1 MTVDEM
7 NLVSQLKDAAPLRP
21 EAYERARTMLGT
33 AIAESG
39 SVRAPE
45 RVPAAGT
52 APVRKGK
59 FSWAGNRR
67 WTFATLRRAGIG
79 AGITAV
85 TAGAALVIVAT
96 STPHSAAPAGSAA
109 QAPAAESRL
118 VSLVA
123 HIKASDASL
132 PGDASLVIR
141 TQTVDDRTPYV
152 TYNLYTDS
160 GDVYVTDT
168 GSALPAAIAHHDN
181 LAEPEDSREVA
192 AARYAAAGDLAKAR
206 EQMVNATSNAWG
218 LGLSPAAAQE
228 AWNKAMAR
236 TQQILQEKGV
246 TTPPRPRPTGKALE
260 DGINN
265 SLWTNSVDALA
276 RGAENPEVRAGVL
289 RLLATIPEVT
299 VLDSTTGG
307 QPTLTLTAG
316 PALFQGDGEQVLTI
330 NATTGLPISSVMKLA
345 PGQEPSSDTIPPSV
359 ETYQSS
365 RVTLADIEAGRF

>member
-7 NLVSQLKDAAPLRP
+7 DLVSQLKDAAPLRP

-39 SVRAPE
+39 PV
-45 RVPAAGT
+45 RVPEMVATAGAAP
-52 APVRKGK
+52 ARREK
-59 FSWAGNRR
+59 FFWARNRH
-67 WTFATLRRAGIG
+67 WTFRTLGKAGIG

-85 TAGAALVIVAT
+85 AAGVALVIVAT
-96 STPHSAAPAGSAA
+96 STPHSTAPAGSAS
-109 QAPAAESRL
+109 QSPLAESRL
-118 VSLVA
+118 VSLA
-123 HIKASDASL
+123 ADIKASDGSL

-141 TQTVDDRTPYV
+141 TQTVDDRKPYV

-168 GSALPAAIAHHDN
+168 ESALPAAIAHHDN

-192 AARYAAAGDLAKAR
+192 AARYAATGDLARAR

-228 AWNKAMAR
+228 AWNEAMAK
-236 TQQILQEKGV
+236 TQRILQEKGV

-276 RGAENPEVRAGVL
+276 RGADNPEVRAGVL
-289 RLLATIPEVT
+289 RLLSTIPEVT
-299 VLDSTTGG
+299 VVDSTTGG

-316 PALFQGDGEQVLTI
+316 PALFGGDGEQVLTI

-345 PGQEPSSDTIPPSV
+345 PGQKPSSDTIPPSV

-365 RVTLADIEAGRF
+365 RVTLANIEAGRF